1 MRTHHAPRRVFF
13 NETGAGEEFIS
24 EDIHFFRALL
34 ETGIPTHAHTGAVV
48 RHMKRFSY
56 DVEYYKLF
64 WENYAKEG

>member
-34 ETGIPTHAHTGAVV
+34 ETGIPTYAHTGAVV
-48 RHMKRFSY
+48 KHMKRFSY